1 MSLALVVNTT
11 FTYKK
16 FNKMEKMKVKYKVNY
31 KCLWLQLILLDFL
44 CFIMNIWLKAKILSS
59 HCNKSLKTYSP
70 NNLNV

>member
-31 KCLWLQLILLDFL
+31 KCLWLQLILLD
-44 CFIMNIWLKAKILSS
+44 ILF
-59 HCNKSLKTYSP
+59 HHEYLVKGQHFK
-70 NNLNV
+70 